1 MSFGNLIGQLL
12 QQGMAGQTQTRGR
25 LQNAASQSGG
35 GLDQMLGSLLGGG
48 GAQGAPSSSGSAA
61 PTSAGVGA
69 GGGFGG
75 LADMAK
81 DFLGNKQAGGMS
93 GAQVGGLGALV
104 GAVLGGGSGATKGA
118 LGGGAMAIL
127 GTLALTA
134 LKNYQGGGTAAA
146 GAPSP
151 AQGVVEPPATPE
163 EVEAMTKPET
173 ERLLLKAM
181 IAAAKADGEVDQSE
195 MQRLVGRI
203 DDDGITQEERQ
214 FVIDEMTR
222 PLDVQDIASEVR
234 TPAVAA
240 EVYAAS
246 ILAIDIDTDAERQYL
261 RSLAQALHLDAG
273 TVQRLHQLTGA
284 PTV

>member
-25 LQNAASQSGG
+25 LEHAASQSGG

-48 GAQGAPSSSGSAA
+48 GAQGASRSSTSSPPS
-61 PTSAGVGA
+61 SAGVGA

-134 LKNYQGGGTAAA
+134 LKNYQGAAA
-146 GAPSP
+146 SAPSP

-163 EVEAMTKPET
+163 EVEAMTQPQT

-181 IAAAKADGEVDQSE
+181 IAAAKADGQVDQSE

-203 DDDGITQEERQ
+203 DDDGITEAERQ

-234 TPAVAA
+234 SPAVAA

-246 ILAIDIDTDAERQYL
+246 ILAIDIDTDAERHYL
-261 RSLAQALHLDAG
+261 RSLAQALRLDPG
-273 TVQRLHQLTGA
+273 TVHRLHQLTGA
-284 PTV
+284 PAV

>member
-12 QQGMAGQTQTRGR
+12 QKGMAGQTQTRGR
-25 LQNAASQSGG
+25 LQNTASQSGG

-48 GAQGAPSSSGSAA
+48 DRGATGAGSGSGMGV
-61 PTSAGVGA
+61 AGT
-69 GGGFGG
+69 GGGG
-75 LADMAK
+75 LGSLAGMAK

-118 LGGGAMAIL
+118 LGGGAMAII

-134 LKNYQGGGTAAA
+134 LKNYQGGGAAA
-146 GAPSP
+146 APSQP
-151 AQGVVEPPATPE
+151 AALPPATPE
-163 EVEAMTKPET
+163 EVEAMTHPET

-181 IAAAKADGEVDQSE
+181 IAAAKADGEVDQDE

-203 DDDGITQEERQ
+203 DSDGITEEERQ

-222 PLDVQDIASEVR
+222 PLDVQDIVSEVR

-261 RSLAQALHLDAG
+261 RSLAQALRLDAG

-284 PTV
+284 PAV

>member
-25 LQNAASQSGG
+25 LQNTASQSSG

-48 GAQGAPSSSGSAA
+48 GQAATGAGAGSAMGA
-61 PTSAGVGA
+61 SAT
-69 GGGFGG
+69 GGGG
-75 LADMAK
+75 LGSLAGMAK

-118 LGGGAMAIL
+118 LGGGAMAII

-134 LKNYQGGGTAAA
+134 LKNYQGGGAADGAAA
-146 GAPSP
+146 PSQS
-151 AQGVVEPPATPE
+151 AALPPATPE
-163 EVEAMTKPET
+163 EVQAMTHPET

-181 IAAAKADGEVDQSE
+181 IAAAKADGQVDKAE

-203 DDDGITQEERQ
+203 DTDGITEEERQ

-222 PLDVQDIASEVR
+222 PLDVQDIVSEVR

-261 RSLAQALHLDAG
+261 RSLAQALRLDAG

-284 PTV
+284 PAV

>member
-12 QQGMAGQTQTRGR
+12 QKGMAGQTQTRGR
-25 LQNAASQSGG
+25 LQNTASQSGG

-48 GAQGAPSSSGSAA
+48 GSGA
-61 PTSAGVGA
+61 TGA
-69 GGGFGG
+69 GAGSSMGGSGTGGG
-75 LADMAK
+75 LGSLAGMAK

-118 LGGGAMAIL
+118 LGGGAMAII

-134 LKNYQGGGTAAA
+134 LKNYQGGGAAA
-146 GAPSP
+146 APSQP
-151 AQGVVEPPATPE
+151 AALPPATPE
-163 EVEAMTKPET
+163 EVEAMTHPET

-181 IAAAKADGEVDQSE
+181 IAAAKADGEVDQDE

-203 DDDGITQEERQ
+203 DSDGITEEERQ

-222 PLDVQDIASEVR
+222 PLDVHDIVAEVR

-261 RSLAQALHLDAG
+261 RSLAQALRLDAG

-284 PTV
+284 PAA